1 MAKSEEEPDLFISFK
16 LRLFLRSLSY
26 RDFLTSVALGLL
38 LHAFYEVLAYYSSEA
53 LFEHRASSIR
63 MTLFV
68 IFLALNHIVY
78 KSEHKRSNNFIGRV
92 IHDLI
97 FIAVYAII
105 NVGHKL
111 LIGMQLSYSTT
122 FLSALGIVIALIVAA
137 IFFEFCVAIVKRL
150 LMWIKWQI
158 F

>member
-16 LRLFLRSLSY
+16 SRLVLRSLSY

-38 LHAFYEVLAYYSSEA
+38 LHAFFEVLAYYSSEE
-53 LFEHRASSIR
+53 LFEHRTSSIR

-68 IFLALNHIVY
+68 LFLALNHIVY

-97 FIAVYAII
+97 FIAIYAII
-105 NVGHKL
+105 NVGHK
-111 LIGMQLSYSTT
+111 
-122 FLSALGIVIALIVAA
+122 
-137 IFFEFCVAIVKRL
+137 
-150 LMWIKWQI
+150 
-158 F
+158 

>member
-16 LRLFLRSLSY
+16 FRLFLRSLSY

-38 LHAFYEVLAYYSSEA
+38 IQAFFEVLAYYSSEE
-53 LFEHRASSIR
+53 LLEHRTSSIGR
-63 MTLFV
+63 TLFV

-78 KSEHKRSNNFIGRV
+78 KAEHKRSNNFIGRV

-97 FIAVYAII
+97 FIAGYTII
-105 NVGHKL
+105 NVGLKF
-111 LIGMQLSYSTT
+111 LIGIRLSYSTT
-122 FLSALGIVIALIVAA
+122 FLSALGIVIALLVAA
-137 IFFEFCVAIVKRL
+137 IFFEICVAIVKRL
-150 LMWIKWQI
+150 LMLFKWQI

>member
-1 MAKSEEEPDLFISFK
+1 MAKSEEEPDLFVSFK

-26 RDFLTSVALGLL
+26 RDFLTSIALGLL
-38 LHAFYEVLAYYSSEA
+38 LHAFFEVLAYYSSEEI
-53 LFEHRASSIR
+53 FEHRASSIR
-63 MTLFV
+63 MTLFF

-92 IHDLI
+92 IHNLI

-111 LIGMQLSYSTT
+111 LIGAHLNYSAT
-122 FLSALGIVIALIVAA
+122 FLSTLGIIITILVAA
-137 IFFEFCVAIVKRL
+137 IIIELGVAIVKRL
-150 LMWIKWQI
+150 FILIKWQI